1 MTGERRMRASLERA
15 LRDLFLNNRNRSLS
29 EIAAWLNK
37 PESTIRKEIDPH
49 AAGAKMGAFD
59 VAEATYYTR
68 NWVYLNAFAAECG
81 AVVYP
86 MPSAEIDGATIHHK
100 LASMAKEFGELVAQ
114 VAKSVADGDVSANEL
129 ARCHRE
135 AFELIAAVQATLE
148 HLGRMNQEHINTL
161 ERKLERARATGLK
174 S

>member
-1 MTGERRMRASLERA
+1 MIDEKRMRASLERA
-15 LRDLFLNNRNRSLS
+15 LRDLFLNNKNRSLP

-68 NWVYLNAFAAECG
+68 DWVYLNAFAAECH

-86 MPSAEIDGATIHHK
+86 MPSAEIDRATIHHK

-114 VAKSVADGDVSANEL
+114 VAKSIADDDVSANEL
-129 ARCHRE
+129 TRCHRE
-135 AFELIAAVQATLE
+135 AAELIAAVQATLE
-148 HLGRMNQEHINTL
+148 HLGRMHQEHISTL
-161 ERKLERARATGLK
+161 ERRLERARAAGMK